1 MNVTPAF
8 SPFSVGS
15 MPRCSS
21 SSDSNGAPWPML
33 RPKTVTEVI
42 AAASPQR
49 RSHAPCWQ
57 RVLASVLGMIRSKG
71 TSSTWSGTDGRFTAE
86 GTARRSR

>member
-1 MNVTPAF
+1 MKVTPAF

-15 MPRCSS
+15 VPRCSS

-42 AAASPQR
+42 AATSPQR
-49 RSHAPCWQ
+49 RSRAVCGA
-57 RVLASVLGMIRSKG
+57 VLASVLGMIRSRG
-71 TSSTWSGTDGRFTAE
+71 SSSTWSGTDGRFTAE